1 MQQGGLYE
9 NCPCVGANRSTGILP
24 TNLSQLERY
33 TKEAKAAGADLVF
46 FGEAFLQGFNALSWR
61 YEIDK
66 TIALTTSSAEF
77 AHIQSLTKKTGI
89 DVLFGYN
96 ELEDDAIYSSCAL
109 IADGKIAHNYR
120 RISRGWKEYA
130 KTDEHYK
137 EGSVV
142 EVFDYK
148 GKKCVVALC
157 GDLWEYPERFAIG
170 EDLLL
175 WPVYVCWT
183 KEEWESGGKIEYAQQ
198 AKLCCENTLY
208 INSIC
213 EGDAFGRAPL
223 SSSAARFKKN
233 CRFFGKDCYM

>member
-1 MQQGGLYE
+1 MKIALASAQT
-9 NCPCVGANRSTGILP
+9 VDRDIAH
-24 TNLSQLERY
+24 NLSQLERY
-33 TKEAKAAGADLVF
+33 TKEAKAAGADLVC

-213 EGDAFGRAPL
+213 EGDAFGGAAQFL
-223 SSSAARFKKN
+223 SGAIQKELPIFRE
-233 CRFFGKDCYM
+233 GLLYVEI